1 MKELFKNIAL
11 GANAVLLVVLFWLS
25 VSVNVDLGSKDP
37 LAPVSRWLRG
47 EAAPTQTVETSVAP
61 AAYPVR
67 IVAVQQEGIAVA
79 FQQAD
84 AGLLRGAG
92 GGPAAGGD
100 GGAGLLG
107 TLYDRAGL
115 PAGF

>member
-47 EAAPTQTVETSVAP
+47 EAAPTQTVETSVTP
-61 AAYPVR
+61 AAYP
-67 IVAVQQEGIAVA
+67 
-79 FQQAD
+79 
-84 AGLLRGAG
+84 
-92 GGPAAGGD
+92 
-100 GGAGLLG
+100 
-107 TLYDRAGL
+107 RAL
-115 PAGF
+115 PWRFSKKKWNRCSKS

>member
-47 EAAPTQTVETSVAP
+47 EAAPTQTVETSVPPTRCASW
-61 AAYPVR
+61 R
-67 IVAVQQEGIAVA
+67 CSK
-79 FQQAD
+79 
-84 AGLLRGAG
+84 
-92 GGPAAGGD
+92 
-100 GGAGLLG
+100 
-107 TLYDRAGL
+107 RAL
-115 PAGF
+115 PWRFSKKKWNRCSKS